1 MRRILEIKSGDEGEI
16 IFTLTAPKGL
26 PEPTQEHLRTASR
39 EALLALR
46 SLLDEA
52 IERLEMKKGSEGTRK
67 IDIQ

>member
-1 MRRILEIKSGDEGEI
+1 MERILEIKRGDEGEI
-16 IFTLTAPKGL
+16 IFSLTPPRKL
-26 PEPTQEHLRTASR
+26 PEPTREHLRTASR

-52 IERLEMKKGSEGTRK
+52 VHHLETKKGEGPRK

>member
-1 MRRILEIKSGDEGEI
+1 MERILEIKRGDEGEI
-16 IFTLTAPKGL
+16 IFTLTPPRRL
-26 PEPTQEHLRTASR
+26 PEPTREHLRTASR

-52 IERLEMKKGSEGTRK
+52 LSQLEKKKGKSPRK

>member
-1 MRRILEIKSGDEGEI
+1 MRRILEINSGDDGEI
-16 IFTLTAPKGL
+16 VFTLTPSRGL
-26 PEPTQEHLRTASR
+26 PEPTREHLRTASR

-52 IERLEMKKGSEGTRK
+52 IQRLEAKEKGEGPRK